1 MPDHYPSRAGHRG
14 GGAGTAV
21 ARLDSAD
28 PAGIMTIERA
38 AYWAMLAFVASLQV
52 SIAAANILLALT
64 AVLWLTLMVVE
75 RERFSAPSFFWP
87 LLAYAGWTLVSAF
100 FSVDPR
106 TSFIDSK
113 QLVLFAIVPMAY
125 RLLRGPRTLTAVDV
139 IISVAALS
147 AAIGIVQFGILKWD
161 DLEQRPKGS
170 LGLYMTYSG
179 QLMLVLCL
187 VVARLL
193 FWPRER
199 MWPMLVLPALVVALV
214 VTLSRNAWV
223 GACAGVGMLLLFRDM
238 RLLGLVPVLAAL
250 FIAVAPSTVTERATS
265 MFRLADPREASASV
279 LSNQDRVAMIRSG
292 WRMIQDHPVTG
303 VGPDMIEKLY
313 PAYRDVSAVNQ
324 LNPHLHNVPVQI
336 AAERGL
342 PALAIWIV
350 MLVVLVRDCI
360 RHRRTADWIFLSNAA
375 LACVAAMVAAG
386 MFEHNFGDSEFL
398 MLFLLIATL
407 PYAARHT
414 TPDPRPILPDQR
426 FADD

>member
-1 MPDHYPSRAGHRG
+1 VASVDAGR
-14 GGAGTAV
+14 
-21 ARLDSAD
+21 
-28 PAGIMTIERA
+28 PAETLTLERA
-38 AYWAMLAFVASLQV
+38 AYWSMLAFVASLQV

-64 AVLWLTLMVVE
+64 ALVWLSLLVVH
-75 RERFSAPSFFWP
+75 RERPSVPSFFWP

-100 FSVDPR
+100 FSVDSE

-125 RLLRGPRTLTAVDV
+125 RLLGRERALTTVDV

-187 VVARLL
+187 LVARLL

-199 MWPMLVLPALVVALV
+199 LWPMLVLPALVVALV

-223 GACAGVGMLLLFRDM
+223 GACAGVGLLLLFRDF
-238 RLLGLVPVLAAL
+238 RLLGFIPVLAAL
-250 FIAVAPSTVTERATS
+250 FIAVAPATVTERVTS
-265 MFRLADPREASASV
+265 IFKIADPQQASASV

-292 WRMIQDHPVTG
+292 WRMIQDHPLTG
-303 VGPDMIEKLY
+303 VGPDMIEQVY
-313 PAYRDVSAVNQ
+313 PVYRDVTAVNQ

-350 MLVVLVRDCI
+350 MLIVLLRDFI
-360 RHRRTADWIFLSNAA
+360 RQRRTATWVFLSNAG

-398 MLFLLIATL
+398 MLFLLIVTL
-407 PYAARHT
+407 PYAASR
-414 TPDPRPILPDQR
+414 PESSDPPSLELRRASPIDDPRHG
-426 FADD
+426 

>member
-1 MPDHYPSRAGHRG
+1 MAHVDAG
-14 GGAGTAV
+14 A
-21 ARLDSAD
+21 
-28 PAGIMTIERA
+28 PAQTLTLERA
-38 AYWAMLAFVASLQV
+38 ASWSMLAFVASLQV

-64 AVLWLTLMVVE
+64 ALLWLSLIVVH
-75 RERFSAPSFFWP
+75 RERVSVPSFFWP
-87 LLAYAGWTLVSAF
+87 LLAYAAWTLVSAF
-100 FSVDPR
+100 FSIDPR

-125 RLLRGPRTLTAVDV
+125 RLLRGGQALTAVDV

-147 AAIGIVQFGILKWD
+147 AAIGIIQFGILKWD
-161 DLEQRPKGS
+161 DLHQRPTGS

-223 GACAGVGMLLLFRDM
+223 GACAGVGLLLLFRDF
-238 RLLGLVPVLAAL
+238 RLLGFLPVLAAL
-250 FIAVAPSTVTERATS
+250 FIAVAPATVTERVTS
-265 MFRLADPREASASV
+265 MFKVAAPQDASASL

-292 WRMIQDHPVTG
+292 WRMIKDHPVTG
-303 VGPDMIEKLY
+303 VGPDMIEQLY
-313 PAYRDVSAVNQ
+313 PVYRDVTAVNQ

-336 AAERGL
+336 AAERGV

-350 MLVVLVRDCI
+350 MLVVLVRDFV
-360 RHRRTADWIFLSNAA
+360 RQRRTADWVFLPNAG

-398 MLFLLIATL
+398 MLFLLIVTL
-407 PYAARHT
+407 PFGAARLATSDPPSPELRGTNPT
-414 TPDPRPILPDQR
+414 TDPRHG
-426 FADD
+426 